1 MLKKRKRVL
10 KVLGCLL
17 VLAAYVL
24 VTAGCGEKG
33 VKESGGEASTYTIAD
48 PTGDWGFPSPYA
60 HYARGPGYVRMSFI
74 FDTLVWKDA
83 GGYIPAL
90 AESWEYL
97 KDEDAYL
104 FRLRKDVTWHDGQKF
119 TAGDVAF
126 TINYTKKHPYQ
137 WVDTGVV
144 KDVEALDEYTVKM
157 YMEKPY
163 APFLELVGGTL
174 PVLPE
179 HIWKDVQEPRQFQ
192 QKEALTGTG
201 PYKLVDYNKEQGTY
215 LYEANEQYYQ
225 GAPGIKQL
233 KFVKVGGEVSAAA
246 LRQKQAGVAQIPPEM
261 AQELEKEG
269 FKCLESSHDWVAKM
283 VINHQKAPL
292 DSQEFRQALAYA
304 IDRQALVNTCLRGYG
319 LAGSPGLLPP
329 DNAWYNPRLDGQY
342 SYDPGK
348 SAELL
353 AGLGYVKK
361 GSYFEKDGQTLEL
374 ELLVSGSGSTMQGAP
389 GEREGEFI
397 KGQLEQA
404 GIKINLRSLE
414 AKTLDNRVLENKFD
428 LALSGHGGLGGDPEN
443 LNKAIIAKGF
453 NSARYEQSEELNSLL
468 KQQLAEMDQE
478 KRRELVGRVQELY
491 AREMPTLPLYYPNWY
506 YAHNG
511 QVNLF
516 FTMQGIGSGV
526 PLPFNKMVFVR

>member
-1 MLKKRKRVL
+1 MLVWL
-10 KVLGCLL
+10 P
-17 VLAAYVL
+17 VLAVFILLA
-24 VTAGCGEKG
+24 AGCGAKSAKETEG
-33 VKESGGEASTYTIAD
+33 KESIYTIAD
-48 PTGDWGFPSPYA
+48 TTGDWGFPSPYA

-83 GGYIPAL
+83 DGYIPAL

-97 KDEDAYL
+97 ENEGAYL
-104 FRLRKDVTWHDGQKF
+104 FRLQKNAAWHDGRKF
-119 TAGDVAF
+119 TAGDVVF
-126 TINYTKKHPYQ
+126 TVNYTKKYPYQ
-137 WVDTGVV
+137 WVDTSVV
-144 KDVEALDEYTVKM
+144 KNVEAIDEYTVKM

-174 PVLPE
+174 PILPE
-179 HIWKDVQEPRQFQ
+179 HIWKDVQNPQQYQ

-225 GAPGIKQL
+225 GAPRIKRL
-233 KFVKVGGEVSAAA
+233 SFVKVGGEMSAAA
-246 LRQKQAGVAQIPPEM
+246 LRQKQADISQVPPEM
-261 AQELEKEG
+261 ARELEKEG
-269 FKCLESSHDWVAKM
+269 FKLLNSPHDWVAKM

-292 DSQEFRQALAYA
+292 DNKDFRQALAYA
-304 IDRQALVNTCLRGYG
+304 IDRQALVDTCLRGHG
-319 LAGSPGLLPP
+319 LAGSPGLLPS
-329 DNAWYNPRLDGQY
+329 DNSWYNPRLDGQY
-342 SYDPGK
+342 AYDPGK
-348 SAELL
+348 TAELL
-353 AGLGYVKK
+353 AGLGYVRK
-361 GSYFEKDGQTLEL
+361 GNYFEKDGQTLEL
-374 ELLVSGSGSTMQGAP
+374 ELLVSGGTSVTQGAP

-414 AKTLDNRVLENKFD
+414 AKTLDSRVLEKKFD

-453 NSARYEQSEELNSLL
+453 NSAMYEKSEELNRLF
-468 KQQLAEMDQE
+468 KQQLAEMDKE
-478 KRRELVGRVQELY
+478 RRKELAGRIQELY
-491 AREMPTLPLYYPNWY
+491 ALEMPTLPLYYPNWY

-511 QVNLF
+511 RTNLF

-526 PLPFNKMVFVR
+526 PLPFNKMAFVR